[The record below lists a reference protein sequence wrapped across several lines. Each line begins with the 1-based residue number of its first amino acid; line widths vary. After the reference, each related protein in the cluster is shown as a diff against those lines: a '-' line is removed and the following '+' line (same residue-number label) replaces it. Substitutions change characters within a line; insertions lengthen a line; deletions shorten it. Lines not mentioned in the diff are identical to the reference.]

1 MTVKHNRVS
10 CYTLLN
16 EWLLVALFWY
26 IFFFLFSFS
35 CGKFS
40 FYKLKEK
47 ESCFL
52 AKLCCGCRVFLFFFF
67 IFLSR
72 KFKLFSF
79 GHLVQWTAIFW
90 FLDPD
95 QNFHFWVTENFA
107 KILKLQSGYFLT
119 CTFPLLFSCAHVYR
133 TSDIKVNDRLAMK
146 GNNGDYFTS
155 GIIIDKGS
163 RCSSML
169 SLSENKH
176 VF

>member
-90 FLDPD
+90 FLDAD

-176 VF
+176 IF

>member
-1 MTVKHNRVS
+1 MIIGS
-10 CYTLLN
+10 
-16 EWLLVALFWY
+16 LVLIY
-26 IFFFLFSFS
+26 FFFLFSFS

-52 AKLCCGCRVFLFFFF
+52 AKLCCGCRIFFIII

-176 VF
+176 IF